1 MPFFSQ
7 RRNIV
12 NSDNG
17 RLQRAGATLHNSG
30 CVPRWL
36 DMFAINTFRTP
47 NIWPPTPTI

>member
-17 RLQRAGATLHNSG
+17 RLQRAGATPHNPG